1 MYESDIDEED
11 FVLNYNQVDFGN
23 YELQDIKQTGNGL
36 FESSIFHKK
45 EEGNTFQVCL
55 PPIYFDSPITFDTI
69 NNKRNSFFSFELDLE
84 NSDHVDTVNWIDA
97 LDEWCVQNIL
107 KNHDLW
113 FGDLWK
119 EGGKLYG
126 KPKPPPEVL
135 TNMYETFCDGSKFTV
150 RVPVRKGLPQI
161 ETFDISHTPI
171 PLEKICKCQVIPIIE
186 IKCVQVRSKKSSL
199 DIVLRGL
206 CAQTTCEELGI
217 EYMNFAND
225 DDNISV
231 EYGTSDEE
239 DSSDEGDCNDEEDDV
254 NEDEGKEDECN
265 GEEEDSSGNDLK
277 VENVVITDQDI
288 EDMK

>member
-1 MYESDIDEED
+1 MYESDIEEEGD
-11 FVLNYNQVDFGN
+11 FVLNYNQIDFIN
-23 YELQDIKQTGNGL
+23 YELDTIQQAGNGL
-36 FESSIFHKK
+36 YESNIYHK
-45 EEGNTFQVCL
+45 EEEGGTFQVCL
-55 PPIYFDSPITFDTI
+55 PPFSVDSPITFDTK
-69 NNKRNSFFSFELDLE
+69 NNKKNCFFTFDLDLE
-84 NSDHVDTVNWIDA
+84 DPEHVDTVNWIDA
-97 LDEWCVQNIL
+97 LDEWCVQKIL

-135 TNMYETFCDGSKFTV
+135 TNMYESFSDGSTFTV
-150 RVPVRKGLPQI
+150 RVPVRKGVSQI

-217 EYMNFAND
+217 EYMNFANE

-239 DSSDEGDCNDEEDDV
+239 SSSEDD
-254 NEDEGKEDECN
+254 NDI
-265 GEEEDSSGNDLK
+265 EEDSSGNDMTREEVDMK
-277 VENVVITDQDI
+277 IEDIVIKDEDI
-288 EDMK
+288 EDMT